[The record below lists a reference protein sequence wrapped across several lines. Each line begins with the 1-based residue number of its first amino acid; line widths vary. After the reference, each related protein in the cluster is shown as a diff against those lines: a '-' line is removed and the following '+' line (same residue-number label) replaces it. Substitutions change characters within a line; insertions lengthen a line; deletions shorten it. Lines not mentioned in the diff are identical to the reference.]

1 MNTNIYLYE
10 LHVTMP
16 THMCPPRALPPS
28 LPLSRPRC
36 QVAVRVARL
45 MLLGGVPLLPSPV
58 LPRTYPPRPPPL
70 SPPRRR
76 AGSDTHAPGQLYIR
90 TKCRAHADDTAA
102 ARHRR
107 RRPPPPP
114 PPPPLAQKV
123 SRASQGSGLTGL
135 EEVDA
140 EAERPSGL
148 DREPGG
154 VADSVAERRV
164 DAGNGG
170 GGPGRAAQALAS
182 VLVGE
187 SALGRAPR
195 RPRLGFDGGSDLRRR
210 PVKARQPANLARGG
224 HSRAAALCEEE
235 RRATSAAVGRRL
247 GSIGSAG
254 NAGGSFG
261 LVRGARGSARGL
273 NSPPQAHDLCI
284 PIHLSAELGRAR
296 DSGGGG
302 ITAAGRRARCPR
314 RSP

>member
-1 MNTNIYLYE
+1 
-10 LHVTMP
+10 
-16 THMCPPRALPPS
+16 MCPPRALPPS

-45 MLLGGVPLLPSPV
+45 MLLGGVPLLLSPV

-102 ARHRR
+102 ARHRLCR
-107 RRPPPPP
+107 PPPPPP

-247 GSIGSAG
+247 GLLFQQPADRSWLSSSAMPAG

-261 LVRGARGSARGL
+261 LVRGGAGLSARAQPP
-273 NSPPQAHDLCI
+273 SPGSPSPGSRPMYTYPPLC
-284 PIHLSAELGRAR
+284 RAW
-296 DSGGGG
+296 
-302 ITAAGRRARCPR
+302 ARTR
-314 RSP
+314 

>member
-1 MNTNIYLYE
+1 MSTNIYLYE

-114 PPPPLAQKV
+114 PPPLAQKV

-164 DAGNGG
+164 DAGDGG
-170 GGPGRAAQALAS
+170 GGPGRAALCRRCRRSRRSSSAS
-182 VLVGE
+182 
-187 SALGRAPR
+187 
-195 RPRLGFDGGSDLRRR
+195 RLSGV
-210 PVKARQPANLARGG
+210 P
-224 HSRAAALCEEE
+224 RAARVSVSMAA
-235 RRATSAAVGRRL
+235 ATYGAA
-247 GSIGSAG
+247 
-254 NAGGSFG
+254 
-261 LVRGARGSARGL
+261 
-273 NSPPQAHDLCI
+273 Q
-284 PIHLSAELGRAR
+284 
-296 DSGGGG
+296 
-302 ITAAGRRARCPR
+302 
-314 RSP
+314 